1 MLYVGDIVRPKEG
14 YVANKYLFKIKSK
27 VYTSVPLCKW
37 QYKIER
43 LTAEL
48 PNIGN
53 IAEELNLIQRAENWC
68 WDEDELEPISSFSK
82 GYEFKEV
89 YFEEPIYPIEPTPDI
104 PQEIKVSGKNLFDGG
119 ELMYNYYKNIKEE
132 KEMKILELYKER
144 KEQAIYDDYEKKEE
158 AILAEDEMQKIIN
171 EMTDQVN
178 ALLESEN
185 RTDFFYVESEGFTLT
200 ETNEKLDK
208 LNEEK
213 EDEILQLNKTIEEIE
228 AMFEMT
234 EDYEERMKILKK
246 YGIIN
251 KDGKLS
257 I

>member
-1 MLYVGDIVRPKEG
+1 MLNIGDIVKPKEG
-14 YVANKYLFKIKSK
+14 FKGSKYMFKIE
-27 VYTSVPLCKW
+27 
-37 QYKIER
+37 ER
-43 LTAEL
+43 DESNYPYMYRLERVEQEL
-48 PNIGN
+48 DTTYGPIDF
-53 IAEELNLIQRAENWC
+53 QRDIIRDVEHLSWSEN
-68 WDEDELEPISSFSK
+68 ELELIAPFYDVK
-82 GYEFKEV
+82 PLV
-89 YFEEPIYPIEPTPDI
+89 
-104 PQEIKVSGKNLFDGG
+104 IKNKNLFNDLKIEEPDEKDLEFFKTMVKG
-119 ELMYNYYKNIKEE
+119 EFNN
-132 KEMKILELYKER
+132 MKILDIYKER
-144 KEQAIYDDYEKKEE
+144 KEEAILEDYEKKEE
-158 AILAEDEMQKIIN
+158 AVLAEDEMQKIIK

-213 EDEILQLNKTIEEIE
+213 EDEILQLDKTIEEIE

-251 KDGKLS
+251 KDGKLN

>member
-1 MLYVGDIVRPKEG
+1 MIHIGDIVRPIEG
-14 YVANKYLFKIKSK
+14 YICSHLDFVIKEVSRSWEDGKYLYKLKALINTIDSMYGPYEKQMKKVEQAEKIYWK
-27 VYTSVPLCKW
+27 
-37 QYKIER
+37 ER
-43 LTAEL
+43 
-48 PNIGN
+48 
-53 IAEELNLIQRAENWC
+53 ELNLVKTGKEFSQVFGNSYQSY
-68 WDEDELEPISSFSK
+68 EPS
-82 GYEFKEV
+82 
-89 YFEEPIYPIEPTPDI
+89 PDK
-104 PQEIKVSGKNLFDGG
+104 PQEIISGFKCSTSGDTIDSLAYAIEEYNKN
-119 ELMYNYYKNIKEE
+119 NKEDN
-132 KEMKILELYKER
+132 KIMKILELYKER
-144 KEQAIYDDYEKKEE
+144 KEE
-158 AILAEDEMQKIIN
+158 AVLAEDEMQKIIN

-185 RTDFFYVESEGFTLT
+185 RTDLFYVESEGFTLT
-200 ETNEKLDK
+200 KTNEKLDK

>member
-1 MLYVGDIVRPKEG
+1 MIHVGDIVRPKKE
-14 YVANKYLFKIKSK
+14 YVANEYLFKIKSK
-27 VYTSVPLCKW
+27 FYTSVPLCKW

-48 PNIGN
+48 PMQSN
-53 IAEELNLIQRAENWC
+53 IAEELNLIQKAENLC
-68 WDEDELEPISSFSK
+68 WDEDELEPISSFLR
-82 GYEFKEV
+82 GYEFEEV
-89 YFEEPIYPIEPTPDI
+89 YVEEPIYPE
-104 PQEIKVSGKNLFDGG
+104 EIN
-119 ELMYNYYKNIKEE
+119 KEE
-132 KEMKILELYKER
+132 NMKILELYKER
-144 KEQAIYDDYEKKEE
+144 KEDAILEDYEKKEE
-158 AILAEDEMQKIIN
+158 AVLAEDEMQKIIN

-228 AMFEMT
+228 ALFDLT

>member
-1 MLYVGDIVRPKEG
+1 MLNLGDIVRPIEG
-14 YVANKYLFKIKSK
+14 YVANEYLFKIKSK

-53 IAEELNLIQRAENWC
+53 IAEELNLIQKAENLC
-68 WDEDELEPISSFSK
+68 WDEDELELISSF
-82 GYEFKEV
+82 
-89 YFEEPIYPIEPTPDI
+89 YPIEPAQDK
-104 PQEIKVSGKNLFDGG
+104 PQEIKVSGKNLFDDG
-119 ELMYNYYKNIKEE
+119 ELMYNYYKNIKEDN
-132 KEMKILELYKER
+132 KIMKILELYKER
-144 KEQAIYDDYEKKEE
+144 KEEAIVKDFEKKEE
-158 AILAEDEMQKIIN
+158 AILAEDEIQKIIK
-171 EMTDQVN
+171 EMVHQVN
-178 ALLESEN
+178 SIFEN
-185 RTDFFYVESEGFTLT
+185 EAREDRLYIDSKNFCQEKTMD
-200 ETNEKLDK
+200 KLDE
-208 LNEEK
+208 LDEEK

>member
-1 MLYVGDIVRPKEG
+1 MLQVGDIVRPKEG
-14 YVANKYLFKIKSK
+14 YIANKYLFKIKSK

-53 IAEELNLIQRAENWC
+53 IAEELNLIQKAENWC

-89 YFEEPIYPIEPTPDI
+89 YFEEPIYPE
-104 PQEIKVSGKNLFDGG
+104 EIN
-119 ELMYNYYKNIKEE
+119 KEE
-132 KEMKILELYKER
+132 NMKILELYKER
-144 KEQAIYDDYEKKEE
+144 KEDAILEDYEKKEE
-158 AILAEDEMQKIIN
+158 AVLAEDEMQKIIN

-200 ETNEKLDK
+200 KTNEKLDK

>member
-1 MLYVGDIVRPKEG
+1 MLNIGDIVKPKEG
-14 YVANKYLFKIKSK
+14 FKGSKYMFKIE
-27 VYTSVPLCKW
+27 
-37 QYKIER
+37 ER
-43 LTAEL
+43 DESNYPYMYRLERVEQEL
-48 PNIGN
+48 DPTYGPTDF
-53 IAEELNLIQRAENWC
+53 QRDIIREVEHLS
-68 WDEDELEPISSFSK
+68 WDENELELIIPF
-82 GYEFKEV
+82 YEVKPLV
-89 YFEEPIYPIEPTPDI
+89 
-104 PQEIKVSGKNLFDGG
+104 IKNKNLFNDLKIEEPDGKDLEFFKTMVKG
-119 ELMYNYYKNIKEE
+119 EFNN
-132 KEMKILELYKER
+132 MKILELYKER
-144 KEQAIYDDYEKKEE
+144 KEEAILEDYEKKEE

-171 EMTDQVN
+171 EMTNQVN

-228 AMFEMT
+228 ALFELT

-246 YGIIN
+246 YDIIN
-251 KDGKLS
+251 KDGKLN